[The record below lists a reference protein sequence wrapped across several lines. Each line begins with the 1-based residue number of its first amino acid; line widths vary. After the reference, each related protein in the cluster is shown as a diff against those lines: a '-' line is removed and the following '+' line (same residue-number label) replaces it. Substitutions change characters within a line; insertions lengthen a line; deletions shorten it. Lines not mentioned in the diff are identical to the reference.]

1 VQKILVLDEQ
11 LIHEHLSYKKVIEL
25 VHAAFAADV
34 TDNVSTFP
42 VVGRPF
48 PDRDANFGI
57 KSSYLKVDPAVL
69 GGGSGEVLGLKT
81 GGYWA
86 QNAERGLP
94 GHHSVIVL
102 TDPQTGMASA
112 IVAANVITNLRTAA
126 GGAVA
131 AHYLSRPESSS
142 VAVIGAG
149 EQAHAQLEALLEVR
163 SIKTVRVWA
172 RRAEAARDYQ
182 KVWQAKGLQ
191 VEVTETPESAVRQA
205 DIVIT
210 TTPSQEP
217 IVQRSWVKPGTHLN
231 AIGSDSVGKQ
241 ELEASLVAAS
251 KLVVDKI
258 QQSITIGEMQ
268 QPLKQGLMK
277 QEDIYA
283 ELGEL
288 CAGKKPGRATAEE
301 ITVFDSSGTSLQD
314 MVVAGYLL
322 ELAKREG
329 LGKTIKV

>member
-1 VQKILVLDEQ
+1 MQKIIVLDEH
-11 LIHEHLSYKKVIEL
+11 LIREHLSCKKVIEL
-25 VHAAFAADV
+25 VQAAFAADALG
-34 TDNVSTFP
+34 TVSTFP

-57 KSSYLKVDPAVL
+57 KSSYLKVAPEIL

-86 QNAERGLP
+86 RNAERGLS

-102 TDPQTGMASA
+102 TDPLTGMTSA
-112 IVAANVITNLRTAA
+112 VVAANVITNLRTAA

-131 AHYLSRPESSS
+131 ARYLSRPESSV
-142 VAVIGAG
+142 VAILGAG
-149 EQAHAQLEALLEVR
+149 EQAHAQLEALLEIR
-163 SIKTVRVWA
+163 LIQTVYVWA
-172 RRAEAARDYQ
+172 RRSEAAKDYQ
-182 KVWQAKGLQ
+182 KIWRNKGLR
-191 VEVTETPESAVRQA
+191 VEVSETPENSVRQA
-205 DIVIT
+205 DIVVT
-210 TTPSQEP
+210 TTPSREP
-217 IVQRSWVKPGTHLN
+217 LIQKAWVKAGTHLN

-241 ELEASLVAAS
+241 ELEAALVASS

-258 QQSITIGEMQ
+258 QQSITIGEMR

-288 CAGKKPGRATAEE
+288 CAKKKLGRENAEE

-329 LGKTIKV
+329 LGKTIEV